1 MGYEVKDFYD
11 EATNTLTYIVFNK
24 LQEALVIDP
33 VLDYDQAAS
42 KIHTASNDK
51 VEDFIKEKGLKV
63 LAILET
69 HAHADHLSGAQDLK
83 RRFPQA
89 KLAIGENIR
98 TVQAVFKEV
107 FNLKNLNVD
116 GTQFDILLEEGLHRF
131 GEIEIET
138 IFTPGHTPA
147 CSSYKIGNNV
157 FTGDALFMPDYGT
170 GRCDFPGGSASSL
183 YNSVHNKLYSLPDD
197 TNTFTGHDYQPGGR
211 EVKFKASIGEHKKE
225 NIHIKAET
233 TEEEF
238 VEFRTARD
246 KTLNAPKLLLPSVQV
261 NVDGGKLPEVEDNG
275 VSYLRIP
282 IK

>member
-1 MGYEVKDFYD
+1 MSYEVKEFYD
-11 EATNTLTYIVFNK
+11 EATNTLSYIVYNN
-24 LQEALVIDP
+24 LLEAVVIDP

-51 VEDFIKEKGLKV
+51 VEKFVDQKSLKV

-83 RRFPQA
+83 KRFPKAQ
-89 KLAIGENIR
+89 LAIGEHIR
-98 TVQAVFKEV
+98 SVQAVFKE
-107 FNLKNLNVD
+107 FYNLKNLNVD
-116 GTQFDILLEEGLHRF
+116 GTQFDLLLAEGVHRF
-131 GEIEIET
+131 GEIEMET

-183 YNSVHNKLYSLPDD
+183 YDSVHNKLYRLPDE
-197 TNTFTGHDYQPGGR
+197 TITYTGHDYQPGGR
-211 EVKFKASIGEHKKE
+211 ELKFKASIGEHKKE
-225 NIHIKAET
+225 NVHIKATT

-238 VEFRTARD
+238 VKFRTERD
-246 KTLNAPKLLLPSVQV
+246 KTLDAPRLLLPSVQV
-261 NVDGGKLPEVEDNG
+261 NVDGGNLPEVEDNG
-275 VSYLRIP
+275 ISYLRIP
-282 IK
+282 IR